1 MISIPSSIKRVYDAA
16 ALVAVLNMLA
26 LVVFGALLFTNGTVN
41 GEKLQRMAGIL
52 RGEEPT
58 PADETAASVATQTSG
73 KKSVPKS
80 LAEVQIDSEL
90 LRLEEERIKAE
101 LDQRL
106 ALNNSILLRVMAQ
119 REQFQR
125 EQEETNRKRQLA
137 KKQRQTTG
145 FQKQIEIYEALS
157 PKVALE
163 HLLSMEDLDDA
174 AKILLDMNTRTA
186 KKIIEA
192 GKRGK
197 DLEKMKRI
205 LRRLRVVAPDKLE
218 QLDGP

>member
-1 MISIPSSIKRVYDAA
+1 MYEAA
-16 ALVAVLNMLA
+16 ALVEVVNMLGLLA
-26 LVVFGALLFTNGTVN
+26 LATYFVTSGTVDRDR
-41 GEKLQRMAGIL
+41 LHRMVGIL
-52 RGEEPT
+52 RGEEPVSDNQ
-58 PADETAASVATQTSG
+58 ALEASTQSAKVQVG
-73 KKSVPKS
+73 LAEPKAKS
-80 LAEVQIDSEL
+80 LAELQTDAEI

-125 EQEETNRKRQLA
+125 EQEDVNRKQLA
-137 KKQRQTTG
+137 AKQARQTTG
-145 FQKQIEIYEALS
+145 FQKQVDIYEALS
-157 PKVALE
+157 PKVALD
-163 HLLSMEDLDDA
+163 HLLGMANVDDA
-174 AKILLDMNTRTA
+174 AKVLLDMDTRTA

-205 LRRLRVVAPDKLE
+205 LSRLRDVAPAKSE
-218 QLDGP
+218 ELDGS

>member
-58 PADETAASVATQTSG
+58 PADETAASVPTQTSG

-125 EQEETNRKRQLA
+125 EQEETIRKRQLA

>member
-58 PADETAASVATQTSG
+58 PADETAASVPTQASG

-106 ALNNSILLRVMAQ
+106 ALNNSILLRVMAH